1 MNGSDLCSKAR
12 FAMTYESVYVVTW
25 KPEYL
30 RLTGQD
36 GSRPYRVVLRLNQ
49 GGFGEGVSDFLSQ
62 VKTRYLTYELS
73 ISMLDVTISEE
84 TFDRFFTIDEAREAI
99 DLDEDEA

>member
-1 MNGSDLCSKAR
+1 
-12 FAMTYESVYVVTW
+12 MTYESVYVISW

-30 RLTGQD
+30 KLTGQD
-36 GSRPYRVVLRLNQ
+36 EPATYRVVIRLNQ

-62 VKTRYLTYELS
+62 VKTRYLAYELS
-73 ISMLDVTISEE
+73 ISMLDFTISEE
-84 TFDRFFTIDEAREAI
+84 TFDQFFTIDEAREVI